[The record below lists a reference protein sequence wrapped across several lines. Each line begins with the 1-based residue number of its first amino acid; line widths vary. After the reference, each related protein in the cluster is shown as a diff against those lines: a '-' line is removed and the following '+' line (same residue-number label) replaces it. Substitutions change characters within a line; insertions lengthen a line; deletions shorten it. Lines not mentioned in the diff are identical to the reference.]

1 MLNHKQTQTINNDV
15 MKDLLI
21 ADQEQKRFPRLQT
34 FVAFLANF
42 ANKISIID
50 NDYTDHQ
57 YGRPRKWLQTKTKG
71 Y

>member
-1 MLNHKQTQTINNDV
+1 

-21 ADQEQKRFPRLQT
+21 ADQKQKRFPRLQT
-34 FVAFLANF
+34 FVSFL

-50 NDYTDHQ
+50 NDYIDHQ
-57 YGRPRKWLQTKTKG
+57 YGRRRKWLQTKTKG

>member
-1 MLNHKQTQTINNDV
+1 

-21 ADQEQKRFPRLQT
+21 ADQEKKRLPRLLT
-34 FVAFLANF
+34 FVSFLENF
-42 ANKISIID
+42 ANIISIID
-50 NDYTDHQ
+50 NDCIDHQ

>member
-1 MLNHKQTQTINNDV
+1 

-21 ADQEQKRFPRLQT
+21 ADQEQKRIF
-34 FVAFLANF
+34 F
-42 ANKISIID
+42 ANIISIID
-50 NDYTDHQ
+50 NDCIDHQ

>member
-21 ADQEQKRFPRLQT
+21 ADQEQKRFPRLLT
-34 FVAFLANF
+34 FVSFLANF
-42 ANKISIID
+42 ANKIPIID
-50 NDYTDHQ
+50 DDCIGHQ
-57 YGRPRKWLQTKTKG
+57 HGRPRKWLQTKTKG

>member
-1 MLNHKQTQTINNDV
+1 

-21 ADQEQKRFPRLQT
+21 ADQEQKHFPRLQT
-34 FVAFLANF
+34 FASFLANF

>member
-21 ADQEQKRFPRLQT
+21 ADQKQKRFPRLQT
-34 FVAFLANF
+34 FVSFL
-42 ANKISIID
+42 ANKISSID
-50 NDYTDHQ
+50 NDYIDHQ